1 MANSTFIGNA
11 KSKIIKDLIKDPT
24 IVATIDSPDVSPS
37 TPEKLINTHIFNFNQ
52 NPYTINKAITF
63 VTVQVHINFNDSF
76 FSNDIYVEPEVEIW
90 IVSHEKHMIVD
101 NIPKVTENRNDYLSK
116 LIDKKFNG
124 KSGLGLGKL
133 KLISNI
139 EGSFQADYLYRKM
152 VFRGS
157 DINNSLC
164 EDEDE

>member
-11 KSKIIKDLIKDPT
+11 KTQIIKDLIKDPL
-24 IVATIDSPDVSPS
+24 IVKTIDSPTISPS

-52 NPYTINKAITF
+52 NPYTIDKAITF
-63 VTVQVHINFNDSF
+63 VTVQVHIIFNDSL
-76 FSNDIYVEPEVEIW
+76 FSNKLYVEPEVEIW
-90 IVSHEKHMIVD
+90 IISHEKHMIVD

-116 LIDKKFNG
+116 LIDRKFNG
-124 KSGLGLGKL
+124 KSGLGLGEL
-133 KLISNI
+133 RLISNV

-152 VFRGS
+152 VFRGT

-164 EDEDE
+164 SEE